1 MNNREQFAAKMAEQ
15 VATRKQEE
23 IRRSTDLLAK
33 LLAKE
38 NLTIVDGGVDTSCID
53 TVKRIVHIVKFKASS
68 PLSHKAVRVTSIAHE
83 VGHALFTPRRLMHDN
98 VEKSYPGLHQF
109 INIVEDIRIEK
120 LIRNKYKGLHAIMQ
134 EGRKI
139 MLDNGVYGALAIKDP
154 SKLEFINQLIIY
166 TKVGKGNSKITLD
179 TRDEYVLRYIE
190 RTAVDE
196 KSVVKCA
203 KFLYE
208 YCNFRAE
215 NPFDEM
221 FELMFGEDE
230 EGDGNGFSID
240 VELGA
245 DPKEG
250 GDNGEPNTA
259 DGEENTEEEGEGKG
273 GDGKEESN
281 TPDENAEQESK
292 EKAVSEMMKELM
304 ERAEAL
310 DPTDIE
316 NPKTDLE
323 AEMKER
329 LRTEVDLKSKT
340 STLRKDEFTKN
351 VIKKY
356 KPMVTFKKPA

>member
-1 MNNREQFAAKMAEQ
+1 
-15 VATRKQEE
+15 
-23 IRRSTDLLAK
+23 
-33 LLAKE
+33 
-38 NLTIVDGGVDTSCID
+38 
-53 TVKRIVHIVKFKASS
+53 
-68 PLSHKAVRVTSIAHE
+68 
-83 VGHALFTPRRLMHDN
+83 MHDN
-98 VEKSYPGLHQF
+98 VEQSYPGLHQF

-139 MLDNGVYGALAIKDP
+139 MLENGVYGALAIKDP

-215 NPFDEM
+215 NPFNEM

-230 EGDGNGFSID
+230 EGDGDGNGFSID

-245 DPKEG
+245 DPKEE
-250 GDNGEPNTA
+250 GDEGEPNTA

-273 GDGKEESN
+273 GEGKGESN
-281 TPDENAEQESK
+281 TTEENAEKESK

-310 DPTDIE
+310 DPTEIE

-329 LRTEVDLKSKT
+329 LRSEVDLKSKT